1 MDLQYLKAKVLFHY
15 HFLPTWFTTSGLW
28 RFFFFFTLTDG
39 QYSYYAKNVEGC
51 LSSEIICVEHD
62 ILIGLRVNPV
72 FQNTHLKKAIRRINW
87 KAASQLTSFLL

>member
-1 MDLQYLKAKVLFHY
+1 MCTNMLPI
-15 HFLPTWFTTSGLW
+15 HFLTTPAAPLL
-28 RFFFFFTLTDG
+28 RCLTTQQTDG

-72 FQNTHLKKAIRRINW
+72 FQNIHLEKAIRRINW
-87 KAASQLTSFLL
+87 KAIQN